1 MKLTKSDWYLIL
13 LALVIFTLIATNELG
28 IGVITFLPLT
38 LLAYW
43 LMIKTFETH
52 ESGK

>member
-13 LALVIFTLIATNELG
+13 LGLVIFTLIATNELG

-38 LLAYW
+38 LIAYW
-43 LMIKTFETH
+43 LMTKVFGSH
-52 ESGK
+52 EPGK